1 MQKIYCGVTKQD
13 LLLNRKK
20 MDERRSSFHD
30 GQIQA
35 ITNNQFNDFGTLM
48 SMNTQNNIQKP
59 LDYTAPAGELI
70 SQKSLSLLNKTSL
83 KQEDL

>member
-20 MDERRSSFHD
+20 MDERRSTFHD

-35 ITNNQFNDFGTLM
+35 INNNQFNDFGTLM
-48 SMNTQNNIQKP
+48 SMNTENNIQ
-59 LDYTAPAGELI
+59 
-70 SQKSLSLLNKTSL
+70 
-83 KQEDL
+83 